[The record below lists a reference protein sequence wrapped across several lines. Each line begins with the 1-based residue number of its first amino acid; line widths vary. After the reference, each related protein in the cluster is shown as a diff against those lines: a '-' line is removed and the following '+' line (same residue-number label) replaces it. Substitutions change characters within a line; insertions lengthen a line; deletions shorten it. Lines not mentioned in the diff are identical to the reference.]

1 MVFNIKILNASIR
14 WTYFLTGYDSIG
26 GYRLISGLVTTQYNQ
41 HYKWDEW
48 WKELKT
54 VFLLVLV

>member
-48 WKELKT
+48 
-54 VFLLVLV
+54 